1 MIKPDIVTA
10 GTGVIGIGIGDS
22 PDGVSCTLNSG
33 TSVSAGIITAS
44 IALALS
50 AQSQDIEN
58 ASFPIKHNTV
68 SVKQAL
74 AKSAKRLKSLSIT
87 EQGAGVFDL
96 DSFIS
101 ILTGTPQNS
110 SSSSLSN
117 STSNTWHAKIY
128 PKIFDFRGGS
138 HSWENNTYFLP
149 FNRQKMYASMPPLKF
164 NVTLSNPVALHSK
177 VISQKQ
183 QMSITTNQEI
193 DLDLAKQCIDL
204 HFLYP

>member
-1 MIKPDIVTA
+1 MANVASFSSRGMTTWNLLEGIGMIKPDIVTA

-87 EQGAGVFDL
+87 E
-96 DSFIS
+96 
-101 ILTGTPQNS
+101 
-110 SSSSLSN
+110 
-117 STSNTWHAKIY
+117 
-128 PKIFDFRGGS
+128 
-138 HSWENNTYFLP
+138 
-149 FNRQKMYASMPPLKF
+149 
-164 NVTLSNPVALHSK
+164 
-177 VISQKQ
+177 
-183 QMSITTNQEI
+183 
-193 DLDLAKQCIDL
+193 
-204 HFLYP
+204 